1 MRALGDIFEQIWF
14 AISTIIEAIVTSVLP
29 VGVLKRKNVDGKV
42 VLITGAANGLGRELA
57 QRFAKYRAHLV
68 LWDMDKEGNE
78 ATAQMCREI
87 GSECHTY
94 TLDMSKRELIYE
106 TAERVKSSVGDVD
119 ILINNAGILNNGPFM
134 DVSDERIRK
143 VMDVNVMANIWIV
156 RSFLPS
162 MLENDRGH
170 LVSICS
176 AAGLF
181 GASGLVDYSV
191 SKFAAVGFMEA
202 LRHELI
208 TLGKRGIKTTT
219 ICPFFFRS
227 HMTSELSSFSLPQK
241 YNVLGME
248 VVVERTMEAILT
260 EAEFLIIPRILYL
273 LYSVKGFLP
282 TKLYEQIVMETTI

>member
-68 LWDMDKEGNE
+68 LWDIDKEGNE

-143 VMDVNVMANIWIV
+143 VMDVNVMANIWVSMISLKFFVQIV

-191 SKFAAVGFMEA
+191 SKFAAVG
-202 LRHELI
+202 
-208 TLGKRGIKTTT
+208 
-219 ICPFFFRS
+219 
-227 HMTSELSSFSLPQK
+227 
-241 YNVLGME
+241 
-248 VVVERTMEAILT
+248 
-260 EAEFLIIPRILYL
+260 
-273 LYSVKGFLP
+273 
-282 TKLYEQIVMETTI
+282 